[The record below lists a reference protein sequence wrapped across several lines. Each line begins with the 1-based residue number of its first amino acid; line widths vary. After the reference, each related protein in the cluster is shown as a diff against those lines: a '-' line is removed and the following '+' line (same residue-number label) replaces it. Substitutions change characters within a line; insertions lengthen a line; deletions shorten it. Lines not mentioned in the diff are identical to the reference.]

1 MVNMK
6 DLLKKKKTKNRNVI
20 NIYNDEIS
28 ISKSVLK
35 NSK

>member
-1 MVNMK
+1 MIVMK
-6 DLLKKKKTKNRNVI
+6 DLLQKKKTKNRNVI
-20 NIYNDEIS
+20 NIYNDEIF